1 MKILL
6 FGKNGQVGWEL
17 QRSLAPLASPG
28 QLIAL
33 GTDSQAMCGNLA
45 DPAGIRETVQA
56 VKPDMIVNAA
66 AYTAVDKAE
75 QESQLAQTVNAIAP
89 GVLAEEARRLNAW
102 LIHYSTDYVF
112 DGGGDRFHTESDT
125 PNPLNVYGKTKLAGE
140 TNIIGTG
147 CRYVILRTSWVYATY
162 GSNFIK
168 TILRLAQERDQL
180 RIVSDQ
186 IGAPTGAELIAD
198 VTAHIVQ
205 SLRNRKNGTSIS
217 GLYHLAAQGH
227 TSWHGFAHYILTQ
240 AASANVSLKTT
251 TGHLYPVPSTEY
263 PTPAVR
269 PLNSRLDTTKLQE
282 TFNLYLPDWRSGVF
296 RTLSEILANQQS
308 SVKVT

>member
-17 QRSLAPLASPG
+17 QRSLAPLAPSD

-33 GTDSQAMCGNLA
+33 GTDSQTICGNLA
-45 DPAGIRETVQA
+45 DPTGIRRTVRT
-56 VKPDMIVNAA
+56 VKPDIIVNAA

-75 QESQLAQTVNAIAP
+75 QESQLAQTVNAVAP
-89 GVLAEEARRLNAW
+89 GVLAEEARRLGAW
-102 LIHYSTDYVF
+102 LVHYSTDYVF
-112 DGGGDRFHTESDT
+112 DGSGDRFHTESDT
-125 PNPLNVYGKTKLAGE
+125 PNPRNVYGKTKLAGE
-140 TNIIGTG
+140 ANIISAG

-168 TILRLAQERDQL
+168 TILRLAQEREQL
-180 RIVSDQ
+180 RIVNDQ

-205 SLRNRKNGTSIS
+205 SLRDLENELSIS
-217 GLYHLAAQGH
+217 GLYHLVAQGY
-227 TSWHGFAHYILTQ
+227 TSWYGFAHYILTQ
-240 AASANVSLKTT
+240 AASVNVSLKTT

-269 PLNSRLDTTKLQE
+269 PLNSRLDTTKLQA
-282 TFNLYLPDWRSGVF
+282 TFNLYLPDWQSGVL
-296 RTLSEILANQQS
+296 RTLAEILANQQS
-308 SVKVT
+308 LIKIV

>member
-17 QRSLAPLASPG
+17 QRSLAPLASSG
-28 QLIAL
+28 QLVAL
-33 GTDSQAMCGNLA
+33 GADNQTMCGNLA
-45 DPAGIRETVQA
+45 DPIGIRKTIQT
-56 VKPDMIVNAA
+56 VKPDIIVNAA

-75 QESQLAQTVNAIAP
+75 QESQLAQAVNAAAP
-89 GVLAEEARRLNAW
+89 GVLAEEARRLDAW

-112 DGGGDRFHTESDT
+112 DGSGDRFHTEDDI

-140 TNIIGTG
+140 NNIIAAD
-147 CRYVILRTSWVYATY
+147 CRHVILRTSWVYATY
-162 GSNFIK
+162 GNNFIK

-198 VTAHIVQ
+198 VTAHIVR
-205 SLRNRKNGTSIS
+205 SLRTRDNKKPIS
-217 GLYHLAAQGH
+217 GRYHLAAQGCV
-227 TSWHGFAHYILTQ
+227 SWHGFAHYILSQ

-251 TGHLYPVPSTEY
+251 TGHLYPIPSTEY

-269 PLNSRLDTTKLQE
+269 PLNSRLDTTKLWN
-282 TFNLYLPDWRSGVF
+282 TFDLHLPDWQDGVF
-296 RTLSEILANQQS
+296 RTLSEILVNQQAQIP
-308 SVKVT
+308 

>member
-33 GTDSQAMCGNLA
+33 GTDSQVMCGNLA
-45 DPAGIRETVQA
+45 DQAGIRKTILDVG
-56 VKPDMIVNAA
+56 PDIIVNAA

-75 QESQLAQTVNAIAP
+75 QESQLAQAVNAEAP

-112 DGGGDRFHTESDT
+112 DGSGDQFHTENDT

-140 TNIIGTG
+140 SNIIETD
-147 CRYVILRTSWVYATY
+147 CRHVILRTSWVYATY

-205 SLRNRKNGTSIS
+205 SLRNRENEKSIS

-227 TSWHGFAHYILTQ
+227 ISWYGFAHYILSQ

-251 TGHLYPVPSTEY
+251 TGNLYPIPSTEY

-269 PLNSRLDTTKLQE
+269 PLNSRLDTTKLQK
-282 TFNLYLPDWRSGVF
+282 TFNLYLPDWHDGVF
-296 RTLSEILANQQS
+296 RTLSEILMNQQS
-308 SVKVT
+308 HIS

>member
-28 QLIAL
+28 QLVAL
-33 GTDSQAMCGNLA
+33 GTDSQTMCGNLA
-45 DPAGIRETVQA
+45 DPAGIRKTIQT
-56 VKPDMIVNAA
+56 VKPDIIVNAA

-75 QESQLAQTVNAIAP
+75 QESQLAQIVNAIAP
-89 GVLAEEARRLNAW
+89 GVLAEEARRSNAW
-102 LIHYSTDYVF
+102 FIHYSTDYVF
-112 DGGGDRFHTESDT
+112 DGSGDRFHTENDA

-140 TNIIGTG
+140 NNIIETD
-147 CRYVILRTSWVYATY
+147 CRHVILRTSWVYATF

-198 VTAHIVQ
+198 VTAHIVRSLQ
-205 SLRNRKNGTSIS
+205 SKVNETPVS
-217 GLYHLAAQGH
+217 GLYHLAARGH
-227 TSWHGFAHYILTQ
+227 TSWYGFAHYILTQ
-240 AASANVSLKTT
+240 AARADVLLKTS
-251 TGHLYPVPSTEY
+251 TGSLYPIPSTEY

-269 PLNSRLDTTKLQE
+269 PLNSRLDTTKLQK
-282 TFNLYLPDWRSGVF
+282 TFNLYLPDWQDGVF
-296 RTLSEILANQQS
+296 RTLSEILVNQQS
-308 SVKVT
+308 RIR

>member
-1 MKILL
+1 MRILL

-33 GTDSQAMCGNLA
+33 GTDSQTMCGNLA
-45 DPAGIRETVQA
+45 DPAGIRETVQT

-102 LIHYSTDYVF
+102 FIHYSTDYVF
-112 DGGGDRFHTESDT
+112 DGGGDQFHIESDT
-125 PNPLNVYGKTKLAGE
+125 PNPRNVYGKTKLAGE
-140 TNIIGTG
+140 TNIIDAG

-180 RIVSDQ
+180 RIVNDQ

-205 SLRNRKNGTSIS
+205 SLRNRGTEISSS

-227 TSWHGFAHYILTQ
+227 TSWYGFAHYILTQ

-251 TGHLYPVPSTEY
+251 TGRLYPVPSTEY

-282 TFNLYLPDWRSGVF
+282 TFNLYLPDWQSGVF

-308 SVKVT
+308 LVR